1 MEVMSLNK
9 IEQQL
14 EKEKEQLKSV
24 AAPRELE
31 DRLRKALD
39 HTTDRGRTSRVW
51 LVAAALAFFTLFVGY
66 HYNAFAFYGKKLI
79 GFDEVMTGALQDLN
93 EQGMGQIIDQSTDL
107 TEGSQLYIDG
117 VMADEN
123 QLVLYYTIKN
133 PDGLDN
139 ENLPYLRSIT
149 GFLTNSYTVSG
160 TAWLNDSKTEIK
172 GMQTFKPVNAFAKK
186 LTLHF
191 LEIPDNERQIER
203 NITFSYNP
211 NKAFRAELKQPL
223 NKTIKVDKGEVTFQ
237 SIIASPTITMIKGRL
252 KVENFDRVPL
262 ALGGIELIANG
273 QPLEQL
279 GSGITTSL
287 RGNRF
292 ELRYDALPDELE
304 SLQIVMKEFVG
315 YQPLNEKIPLA
326 EVGNGPIEMGG
337 KTLDIQNIH
346 REKGQVKVTI
356 TTAEDV
362 MLEGVSVESG
372 GEVTPLQTTV
382 NQKESKQAN
391 GDILKERTLVFTT
404 EDPPEHI
411 IIKGM
416 HYMKEYQE
424 KVEIPVSK

>member
-1 MEVMSLNK
+1 MSK
-9 IEQQL
+9 IE
-14 EKEKEQLKSV
+14 KQLKKGKAQLRAV
-24 AAPRELE
+24 TAPKELE
-31 DRLRKALD
+31 DRLSKALD
-39 HTTDRGRTSRVW
+39 HTPDRRRKSRVW
-51 LVAAALAFFTLFVGY
+51 LVAAALAFFTLFIGY
-66 HYNAFAFYGKKLI
+66 HYNTFAFYGKKLI
-79 GFDEVMTGALQDLN
+79 GFEEVMTGTLQDLN
-93 EQGMGQIIDQSTDL
+93 EQGMGQIIDESTDL
-107 TEGSQLYIDG
+107 TEGSRLYIDG

-133 PDGLDN
+133 PDGVDN
-139 ENLPYLRSIT
+139 ENLLHLRSIT

-172 GMQTFKPVNAFAKK
+172 GMQTFYPVNAFSKK

-191 LEIPDNERQIER
+191 SEILDNEKQIER
-203 NITFSYNP
+203 NITFTYNP
-211 NKAFRAELKQPL
+211 NKAFRAEFKQSLK
-223 NKTIKVDKGEVTFQ
+223 KTVKVDKGEVRFQ

-262 ALGGIELIANG
+262 ALEGIDLIANG

-287 RGNRF
+287 RGSEF
-292 ELRYDALPDELE
+292 ELRYDALPDQLE
-304 SLQIVMKEFVG
+304 SLQLVMKEFVG
-315 YQPLNEKIPLA
+315 YQPLNEKISLA
-326 EVGNGPIEMGG
+326 EIGNRPIEMGG

-346 REKGQVKVTI
+346 REKDQIKVTI

-362 MLEGVSVESG
+362 MLEGVSLESG

-391 GDILKERTLVFTT
+391 GDILKERTLVFKT
-404 EDPPEHI
+404 EDPPEHL